1 MEPQAHYIPNNPSR
15 LKSELLAGMSA
26 SSSPSKKQR
35 VSKNAMQ
42 ARNYQPKY
50 ANGAGAR
57 AMDHIPD
64 PQIIFNTSS
73 SSSSSSSVSVK
84 VENEIH
90 HHPMDHHN
98 QHDLDMSS
106 QASPLQLLSTAAS
119 CTPKLKVNSSPQI
132 LQTHLQQHTT
142 LQQVSQSQSQ
152 PTTVKANV
160 QNRQIKIIPTNAK
173 PVIIKPS
180 DIVSKAVPTQQQ
192 LPQPTQSKFKIQKIQ
207 LMMNKQEGPN
217 LTTTANISSTATI
230 VSGKP
235 GQFVLSSKNITNSYQ
250 VAKSPYSIVTT
261 SKASVTSV
269 PKVVTIQSAPKDTNE
284 PVQVAN
290 DNQIEFPTS
299 SNTNFPKV
307 IIQKSPATSTT
318 TAIPTQA
325 KQIKL
330 KLGTGMNTKI
340 LHAPL
345 TSFKIQRNVNT
356 KGFTVINPSHIV
368 QIQQPQSIQQQI
380 VQQSVATSASQIIVA
395 VSQAHNR
402 STPSPKPA
410 VNQTTAAKPTNES
423 TKVDW
428 EQELDDV
435 NRTKGGKSQSKSNG
449 SGIAP
454 KKLKKETVES
464 EKIVEP
470 ENVIVE
476 TVDALEEDDESIVIY
491 GEFCNF
497 LNQQLV
503 LMILNLF

>member
-26 SSSPSKKQR
+26 SMSPSKKQR

-57 AMDHIPD
+57 TMDHIPD

-73 SSSSSSSVSVK
+73 SSSSSSAASVK

-90 HHPMDHHN
+90 HHPMEHHN
-98 QHDLDMSS
+98 QHELDMSS

-142 LQQVSQSQSQ
+142 PQHVSQSQSQ
-152 PTTVKANV
+152 PIAIKANV

-180 DIVSKAVPTQQQ
+180 DIVSKAAPTQQQ

-207 LMMNKQEGPN
+207 LMMNKQEGSN
-217 LTTTANISSTATI
+217 SNATANISSTATI

-269 PKVVTIQSAPKDTNE
+269 PKVVTIQSAAKDTNE

-307 IIQKSPATSTT
+307 IIQKSPATSTTT

-380 VQQSVATSASQIIVA
+380 VQQSTATSASQIIVA

-402 STPSPKPA
+402 STLSPKPA
-410 VNQTTAAKPTNES
+410 VNQTTAAQPTNES

-454 KKLKKETVES
+454 KKLKKETTES

-476 TVDALEEDDESIVIY
+476 TVDALDEDDESIVVY
-491 GEFCNF
+491 GEFAF
-497 LNQQLV
+497 V
-503 LMILNLF
+503 